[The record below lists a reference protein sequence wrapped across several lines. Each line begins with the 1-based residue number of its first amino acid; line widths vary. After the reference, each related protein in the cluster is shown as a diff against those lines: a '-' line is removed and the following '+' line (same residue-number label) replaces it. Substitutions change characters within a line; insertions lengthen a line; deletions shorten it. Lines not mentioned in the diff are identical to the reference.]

1 MRTID
6 QRSEIETSAGQYAG
20 SIIAGWEGLLD
31 RKRKELY
38 TRLAKH
44 AKKGRALEMGCADGR
59 MTRLICADFE
69 KVDVLDAS
77 RLFLDQL
84 AADPGCS
91 KATLHETLFEEWD
104 TKERFDAIFLT
115 HILEHLPDPVG
126 VVRKA
131 REWLAPDG
139 RLLVAVPNADSLH
152 RLVGVKMGMLE
163 RKDSLN
169 AQDIELGHLR
179 VYTPTDL
186 RSHLELAGIEIVLEG
201 GVMLKPISN
210 RQIEHEWSDDLVS
223 GYFLLGDDFP
233 HLCSEIYAVGRT
245 R

>member
-1 MRTID
+1 MGTIG
-6 QRSEIETSAGQYAG
+6 QKSEIEASAEQYAG

-31 RKRKELY
+31 RKRSELY
-38 TRLAKH
+38 ARVSKH
-44 AKKGRALEMGCADGR
+44 AKKGKALEMGCADGR

-69 KVDVLDAS
+69 EIDVLDAS

-84 AADPGCS
+84 AGDPGCA
-91 KATLHETLFEEWD
+91 KARLHETLFEEWD
-104 TKERFDAIFLT
+104 TDQRFDAIFLT

-131 REWLAPDG
+131 KQWLAPQG

-152 RLVGVKMGMLE
+152 RLVGVKMGMLS

-169 AQDIELGHLR
+169 PQDIELGHLR
-179 VYTPTDL
+179 VYTPSDL
-186 RSHLELAGIEIVLEG
+186 RSHLEQAGVEVVFEG

-210 RQIEHEWSDDLVS
+210 RQIEREWSEELVS
-223 GYFLLGDDFP
+223 GFFLLGDDFP
-233 HLCSEIYAVGRT
+233 GLCSEIFAIGRAK
-245 R
+245 